1 MILKHAEKSGF
12 LGKTLAVQWLRLHVP
27 MQGAWVQS
35 LIRELDI
42 VAVKREKKRN
52 EFVFFFPV
60 PFLRTKTIK
69 RMVSRP
75 EHS

>member
-52 EFVFFFPV
+52 EFVFFFSF
-60 PFLRTKTIK
+60 PF
-69 RMVSRP
+69 P
-75 EHS
+75 ENKDNKENSEQA